1 MRIVVL
7 DRRFSHHAAYSG
19 YPQLI
24 RRQDSHFRVERVTG
38 WLPAGLPARV
48 YDRIA
53 HSTGR
58 PAYTRT
64 SIGYELAALR
74 RMLRAPRAIYHVL
87 YGEDDYHYLARA
99 APVLRQLGGRLV
111 SSFHQAPDIFDEAV
125 PRHSAARILP
135 RLDAALVTTSRQAEH
150 LSQWMEKRRIHR
162 VPLGVDTD
170 FFSPPDEPRRTPP
183 GRLTCITVGIWQRDY
198 LLFDQLTRR
207 AADVGLP
214 LRFVVV
220 TSEDVAGALRKIP
233 GVEVHTGV
241 SDERLRDLY
250 RESDLLFLPLVQ
262 AAASNTLL
270 EAMACGLPVL
280 ATGIGGIPEYVGDT
294 AGRLVA
300 PFRPD
305 LMLEAILEL
314 ADDPIARAG
323 MGLAARRRARE
334 LDWRRSAAVL
344 TKVYNRVASVQPA

>member
-1 MRIVVL
+1 MRIVVV
-7 DRRFSHHAAYSG
+7 DRRFTHHAEYSG

-24 RRQDSHFRVERVTG
+24 RRQDSHFSVERVNG

-53 HSTGR
+53 HRTGR
-58 PAYTRT
+58 PAYTRA

-74 RMLRAPRAIYHVL
+74 RMLQAPRAIYHVL

-99 APVLRQLGGRLV
+99 APLLRRLGGRLV

-150 LSQWMEKRRIHR
+150 LSQWMDEGRIHR
-162 VPLGVDTD
+162 VPLGVDSD
-170 FFSPPDEPRRTPP
+170 FFSPPDPPRFTPP
-183 GRLTCITVGIWQRDY
+183 GRLTCITVGVWQRDY
-198 LLFDQLTRR
+198 VLFEQLARQ
-207 AADVGLP
+207 AAALGLP
-214 LRFVVV
+214 LRFLVV
-220 TSEDVAGALRKIP
+220 TSEDIAQALRTIA
-233 GVEVHTGV
+233 GVEVHTGI

-280 ATGIGGIPEYVGDT
+280 ATGIGGVPEYVGDT
-294 AGRLVA
+294 AGRLIE

-305 LMLEAILEL
+305 LMLEAVVEL
-314 ADDPIARAG
+314 AGDPIARAA
-323 MGLAARRRARE
+323 MGRAARRRARE
-334 LDWRRSAAVL
+334 LDWERSAELL
-344 TKVYNRVASVQPA
+344 TEVYSQIAAA